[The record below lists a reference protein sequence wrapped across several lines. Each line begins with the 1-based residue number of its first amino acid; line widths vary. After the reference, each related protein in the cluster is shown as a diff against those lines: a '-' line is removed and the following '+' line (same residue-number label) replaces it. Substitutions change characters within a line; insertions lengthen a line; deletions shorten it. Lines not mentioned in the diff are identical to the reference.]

1 MPGRDEPP
9 LLTGLSEVSAETGRY
24 QPISTAVLCHL
35 QAAML
40 LEARERGETDC
51 VCSADL
57 GISKAVAALSSAG
70 ATFPDGT
77 GATWSA
83 LERIAADVKGC
94 FEVCGNEIG
103 RIQQMSR
110 RSGRLASL
118 YPTMGPPALLLS
130 GTLMHR
136 VRGIDPAEDTR
147 RKLAP
152 LGHLEGARLLDA
164 ATGLGYTA
172 IEAADRGARVVT
184 VEWDPAV
191 DIIAGRNPWSAKL
204 FDTAA
209 IERRSGDVG
218 EEIAAF
224 DDGAFDAVLHDP
236 PVIELAGDLY
246 GGEFYRQ
253 LHRVLRRGGRLFHY
267 IGNPDSPSGARALR
281 GVRRRLGE
289 VGFDDVRRQPEA
301 FGVSARA

>member
-1 MPGRDEPP
+1 MG
-9 LLTGLSEVSAETGRY
+9 TGTGRC
-24 QPISTAVLCHL
+24 QQVSTAVLCHL
-35 QAAML
+35 QAAAL
-40 LEARERGETDC
+40 LDARERGEADC
-51 VCSADL
+51 ACSADL
-57 GISKAVAALSSAG
+57 GVSQTVATLSSAG
-70 ATFPDGT
+70 AAFPGGT
-77 GATWSA
+77 SATWRA

-94 FEVCGNEIG
+94 FEVCGDEAV
-103 RIQQMSR
+103 RIQQMSE

-136 VRGIDPAEDTR
+136 IRGIDPAEDTR
-147 RKLAP
+147 RKLDP
-152 LGHLEGARLLDA
+152 LGRLEGARLLDT

-172 IEAADRGARVVT
+172 IEGAGRGARVVT

-191 DIIAGRNPWSAKL
+191 DSVTRRNPWSAEL
-204 FDTAA
+204 FDNAA
-209 IERRSGDVG
+209 IERRSGDVA

-224 DDGAFDAVLHDP
+224 DDDAFDAVLHDP

-267 IGNPDSPSGARALR
+267 IGNPDSRSGARVLG
-281 GVRRRLGE
+281 GVLRRLGDA
-289 VGFDDVRRQPEA
+289 GFAEVRRQPEA
-301 FGVSARA
+301 FGVSVRA